1 MPGLRLERLGRT
13 ISSPGRPSAKVTRT
27 SLFPTLHVEHPL
39 NKTLNMTLSYSKRID
54 RPDLDQLRPYPLVTG
69 SLTIEQGNPRL
80 RDQTTDAYELN
91 LHYRRKSLTAGV
103 ILYDRETS
111 GLWNNVY
118 FVNDEGL
125 NVVTPINAG
134 RKSDRG
140 AQFDLTTP
148 LVKRVKGMVSVNLFS
163 SRVPIDPAFGDERAT
178 IFRYTANATADWQGR
193 ERGRTPGDTAQLQFV
208 YESPSREFQ
217 FRRRRYYSVNAAY
230 TRSFSRSLSI
240 TANLIGVGPVHF
252 GHQLLAPTVQEE
264 YDKRES
270 LPEFKV
276 KLVKTFGAE

>member
-1 MPGLRLERLGRT
+1 M
-13 ISSPGRPSAKVTRT
+13 SSA
-27 SLFPTLHVEHPL
+27 
-39 NKTLNMTLSYSKRID
+39 
-54 RPDLDQLRPYPLVTG
+54 
-69 SLTIEQGNPRL
+69 
-80 RDQTTDAYELN
+80 
-91 LHYRRKSLTAGV
+91 
-103 ILYDRETS
+103 
-111 GLWNNVY
+111 
-118 FVNDEGL
+118 
-125 NVVTPINAG
+125 
-134 RKSDRG
+134 
-140 AQFDLTTP
+140 
-148 LVKRVKGMVSVNLFS
+148 NLFS